1 MLPGEHIIFNTT
13 VEPGGPKRRASRLL
27 AMAVAPKKHRPR
39 ELVLTTQRLLCVK
52 QKPGRAVQV
61 RTELFVRPSE
71 REKELRNLVS
81 SVEPKGEREFVVI
94 TVSARRSQTGRVDPD
109 WSSVQPV
116 KSHCYVAASASIAAT
131 WIRKLREAIEAQPS
145 AVAGATRAAATATG
159 TTGSTATATT
169 TASATCSTT
178 TTTTTNGGGSHH
190 IGRLRLN
197 SRT

>member
-27 AMAVAPKKHRPR
+27 AMAVAPKKHKPR
-39 ELVLTTQRLLCVK
+39 ELVLTSQRLLCVK

-61 RTELFVRPSE
+61 RTELFVRTPASDKE
-71 REKELRNLVS
+71 RDLRNVVS

-94 TVSARRSQTGRVDPD
+94 TVSARRSQAGRVEPD

-116 KSHCYVAASASIAAT
+116 KSHCYVAASASIAST
-131 WIRKLREAIEAQPS
+131 WIRKLREVIEVQAQQSQPAQSPQPATNSTPS
-145 AVAGATRAAATATG
+145 TL
-159 TTGSTATATT
+159 S
-169 TASATCSTT
+169 SSF
-178 TTTTTNGGGSHH
+178 SHPM
-190 IGRLRLN
+190 GRLRLN